1 MKPLVVYADPVIPIY
16 VKPLVAQNVRAE
28 NIERED
34 LDIER
39 NNEIINIR
47 NIRTNAIDLQYSYSS
62 FKIKNALF
70 HLSFLIIEMILL
82 TKEKRTSCIY
92 EGNTF
97 STFFIVWIIYD
108 IYNFFMI
115 LLIERGTILRR
126 IIHYSLPQEY
136 YISLQK
142 YIGLHVFVNII
153 LTSGFTSFYLYY
165 KRDVCY
171 GTIGLYIDFSLMLK
185 LSIYYFRLFLVNL
198 HYLRYKFS
206 LLFLP

>member
-39 NNEIINIR
+39 NDEII

-70 HLSFLIIEMILL
+70 HLSFLITEMILL
-82 TKEKRTSCIY
+82 TKEKQTSCIY
-92 EGNTF
+92 EGNNF
-97 STFFIVWIIYD
+97 STFFLVLIIYD

-115 LLIERGTILRR
+115 FFIENGTILRS
-126 IIHYSLPQEY
+126 IINYSLPQEY

-142 YIGLHVFVNII
+142 YVGLHVFVNII
-153 LTSGFTSFYLYY
+153 LTSGFMLIYLYHR
-165 KRDVCY
+165 KDVCY
-171 GTIGLYIDFSLMLK
+171 GTIGLYINISLILK
-185 LSIYYFRLFLVNL
+185 LSIYYFRLFLVSL
-198 HYLRYKFS
+198 DYLRYKNWF
-206 LLFLP
+206 